1 LGSREGKI
9 SILSSRRASASH
21 EYLLDIVSYHE
32 QQVTA
37 NQTAPLL
44 FFNHPTSEL
53 IFHFVSEAAIRAGDR
68 FNYSALNG
76 KWSTQAGEEQMNNAC
91 DPLQS
96 ACLFFNGYKR
106 FEEMGPEMFREIY
119 PALYHTAV
127 PQKSIYV
134 YSFALLFARAQQ
146 AAADSRGSIGITN
159 ERDAVVPSSR
169 HRSRAH
175 VVVSVWYGDDSPH
188 LGVFNT
194 EQAIRVKTVKIQ
206 KWTRPSV
213 PETGDCFKALTSCCL
228 IQSDSSESGSL
239 STGSLG
245 GRLLFE
251 VSKLNRR
258 GLNVQ
263 SGLHKF

>member
-1 LGSREGKI
+1 MGSREGKI

-37 NQTAPLL
+37 NQTSPLL

-53 IFHFVSEAAIRAGDR
+53 IFHFVSEAAIRAADR

-76 KWSTQAGEEQMNNAC
+76 KWSVQGSEEAMNLAC

-134 YSFALLFARAQQ
+134 YSFALSSRAKQ
-146 AAADSRGSIGITN
+146 AAADSRGSKGITN

-188 LGVFNT
+188 LGVLMNT

-228 IQSDSSESGSL
+228 IQSNSSELGSL

-245 GRLLFE
+245 GRLLFK

-258 GLNVQ
+258 RLNVQ